1 MQRGLLGH
9 CVCSMAVLRLNISI
23 RDFQK
28 GSLAGYIQR
37 LCDQRCGCWWI
48 SGRFPD
54 VYPNCSWW
62 PGLESVLI
70 DHFIGGWLGCGNN
83 LTINDCGL
91 GFERRS
97 WRFTEKNSM
106 PIKCNQSKYKK
117 AMKTISLQKIT
128 SNNHYLIHNS
138 TQVQQIGY
146 SHQRR
151 RLPES
156 SFQFYRL
163 LNCKP
168 FQSLTSI
175 TCSPPHE

>member
-1 MQRGLLGH
+1 M
-9 CVCSMAVLRLNISI
+9 
-23 RDFQK
+23 
-28 GSLAGYIQR
+28 
-37 LCDQRCGCWWI
+37 
-48 SGRFPD
+48 
-54 VYPNCSWW
+54 
-62 PGLESVLI
+62 ESVLI
-70 DHFIGGWLGCGNN
+70 DHFIAGWLGCGIN

-151 RLPES
+151 RLSES
-156 SFQFYRL
+156 SFQLYKL

-175 TCSPPHE
+175 TCSPPPKENNLVQPVNQEWGKEKRKCQPATSPKTFHHKQIEL